1 MSMQISHRHFF
12 GPIARFAGQ
21 IGGAPRCHLGPAILL
36 FATIFSLPGQAQ
48 TAVSAPLRE
57 KLAPDASSHTA
68 PLSLPDDP
76 SALLPGSGPSDP
88 GALPQTAHQAPV
100 TISGVV
106 TDRNGGLV
114 PGAHI
119 SAVAQNIPGEHDT
132 TADPNGFFSFTG
144 LPAGTYTITITS
156 SGLQTYILRDIR
168 LKPGGSYALPKT
180 DLPIARTSADVTV
193 TLTEEQV
200 AETQLNAELKQRV
213 FGVFPNFYT
222 TFDWNAAPLSARQK
236 MKLSGRA
243 LIDPVEF
250 LTTAGVA
257 GAEQYNNTFPEYG
270 RGFAG
275 YSRRYGA
282 AYGDFVLSHTMGS
295 VVFASLLHQD
305 PRYFVMGTGT
315 KRQRTWHAL
324 SSAVMQRGDNRRWQ
338 PAYSNFL
345 GNATTGLI
353 ASTYHP
359 GTSTGQLVLS
369 DSLIGIGGRAVD
381 NLVREFIL
389 RRLTSNIPADAQGK
403 PPQER

>member
-1 MSMQISHRHFF
+1 MKICS
-12 GPIARFAGQ
+12 
-21 IGGAPRCHLGPAILL
+21 PRLSGPAAKFVPQDCSPLADSLFRVLL
-36 FATIFSLPGQAQ
+36 VFAALAGVPALHAQ
-48 TAVSAPLRE
+48 TAPAALHATPS
-57 KLAPDASSHTA
+57 T
-68 PLSLPDDP
+68 LPDDP
-76 SALLPGSGPSDP
+76 SALMHGSGQP
-88 GALPQTAHQAPV
+88 APQAGRQAPA
-100 TISGVV
+100 TISGTV
-106 TDRNGGLV
+106 TDINGGLV
-114 PGAHI
+114 PGAQI
-119 SAVAQNIPGEHDT
+119 TAVAQNLPRVHET
-132 TADPNGFFSFTG
+132 TADQNGFFSFTDLPPG
-144 LPAGTYTITITS
+144 LYTVTIKF
-156 SGLQTYILRDIR
+156 SGLQTYVLRDIR
-168 LKPGGSYALPKT
+168 LKAGGSFALPKT
-180 DLPIARTSADVTV
+180 NLPIARTSADITV
-193 TLTEEQV
+193 SLTEEQV
-200 AETQLNAELKQRV
+200 AETQLNGELKQRV

-222 TFDWNAAPLSARQK
+222 TFDWNAAPLTVRQK
-236 MKLSGRA
+236 AKLSGRA

-315 KRQRTWHAL
+315 TRQRTWHAL
-324 SSAVMQRGDNRRWQ
+324 ASAVMQRGDNRRWQ

-359 GTSTGQLVLS
+359 GTSMGQLVLN
-369 DSLIGIGGRAVD
+369 DSLVGIGGRAVD

-389 RRLTSNIPADAQGK
+389 RRITSNIPPNAQGK
-403 PPQER
+403 PPRD